1 MSRLRTLTGLA
12 FAAVLLA
19 GCEGVSLPFQSTPTP
34 APRTPAPTVAPTPTP
49 TPRAEIEVETV
60 QIALN
65 ERAGPLF
72 VTVAF
77 RLRNPNVKEWLYAG
91 QAQGKLTT
99 PDGRPLPEAKP
110 VIAVDLG
117 PGEQKWFAFP
127 AVDTFGSLVG
137 KVNLVVSGGQWLP
150 AGLYPYPGGTPITAK
165 RAAKQ
170 RENAPPNV
178 LDYEITNAGE
188 LGIRGQ
194 VRGFGFDANAKFIG
208 TVECPQ
214 QLYPARKV
222 IVVGCGGDTASFEAS
237 RLVFTTYADLRPV
250 LVIPTATPT
259 LAPGQTPAP
268 ATPAPATPAPATAAP
283 ATPAPATASPTP
295 RGSPTSPPV
304 TPSPTSSP

>member
-77 RLRNPNVKEWLYAG
+77 RLRNPNVQEWLYAG

-117 PGEQKWFAFP
+117 PGEQKWFAFA

-137 KVNLVVSGGQWLP
+137 KVNVVVSGGQWLP
-150 AGLYPYPGGTPITAK
+150 AGLYPYPGETPITAK
-165 RAAKQ
+165 RAARQ
-170 RENAPPNV
+170 RENPRNV
-178 LDYEITNAGE
+178 VDYEITNAGE

-194 VRGFGFDANAKFIG
+194 IRGFAFDSNAKLLG

-222 IVVGCGGDTASFEAS
+222 IVVGCAGDTATFEAS
-237 RLVFTTYADLRPV
+237 RLVFTAYADLRPV

-259 LAPGQTPAP
+259 LAPGQTPG
-268 ATPAPATPAPATAAP
+268 
-283 ATPAPATASPTP
+283 PATASPTP

-304 TPSPTSSP
+304 TPSPTASP